1 MLRKSSIALALSG
14 YLLSLSQ
21 PINANTLN
29 NIDIPH
35 TSETMDLDGE
45 LNENFWQSAKVIS
58 LDIVN
63 SPYDNTPAPV
73 KTTARIIENG
83 EYIYVS
89 FIAEDPNPESIQAT
103 LGNRDT
109 KWWDDLVGIKIDT
122 LNNRRTSYN
131 FFINAL
137 GVQNDEIYDE
147 INQEPND
154 LWDGIWHSYGKI
166 TNTGY
171 QVEVALPF
179 SMLNF
184 EQSSDIKT
192 WPIEL
197 MRSYPRDTSLRLSH
211 VPLDRDNNCWV
222 CQYPSAQGF
231 KDAQVG
237 HNVTLTPALVL
248 SKEQSRDIYDD
259 SDDWHDD
266 DTTEASLDL
275 RWGITTS
282 TLLNATI
289 NPDFSAVES
298 DAGQLN
304 INETFSLFYDE
315 KRPFFIENSE
325 FFSSPSNL
333 VYTRNI
339 ADPDYG
345 VKLTGSQGKH
355 NYGVLVSHDS
365 QTNFILSGNLSARV
379 ASIASESHSS
389 ALRYR
394 FDANEQLSLG
404 AISTLRTADGYHN
417 YVLGVDGSYRFTES
431 DLLTAQWLNS
441 NTKYPNDLFRQ
452 FCRDGCQDISSTSG
466 NEQLLRSQNNESFN
480 DNAYNIK
487 YSHNSE
493 YWQLSANHESF
504 GQNFKA
510 DLGFIPRTDQTKNG
524 VAVKRKFYS
533 DEQDNFWQDLS
544 INGHWNIT
552 HSENGELISK
562 EFSSSLVFDGP
573 LLSLYEIK
581 YTLAD
586 RVGLRD
592 NQLTLAIDDNTE
604 MFSEDQ
610 LEIYAKIRPTNNT
623 FYSIIANIG
632 DKIDYE
638 NNRQGKYYRV
648 KANFTW
654 NPTRHTEF
662 DIYQTVS
669 ELEADGDRV
678 YLANLTDFRLTYYF
692 DAKSYLKVSV
702 VYSDINQNEQNN
714 PNNFYSQRQNNLST
728 QIIYAYKLN
737 PQTAV
742 YVGYSDSSY
751 EDDYLDKLTR
761 EQRTL
766 FAKLTYA
773 WQS

>member
-1 MLRKSSIALALSG
+1 MLRKSSLALALSG
-14 YLLSLSQ
+14 QLLTLS
-21 PINANTLN
+21 PSIYANTLPH
-29 NIDIPH
+29 IEIPH
-35 TSETMDLDGE
+35 TSEVMSLDGE
-45 LNENFWQSAKVIS
+45 LNEQFWQSAKVIS

-63 SPYDNTPAPV
+63 SPFDNTPAPV

-89 FIAEDPNPESIQAT
+89 FIAEDPTPSKIQAT
-103 LGNRDT
+103 LGNRDS
-109 KWWDDLVGIKIDT
+109 KWWDDLVGIRIDT

-166 TNTGY
+166 TDTGY

-184 EQSSDIKT
+184 EQSNGVKT

-197 MRSYPRDTSLRLSH
+197 MRSYPRGTSLRLSH
-211 VPLDRDNNCWV
+211 VPLDRNNNCWV

-237 HNVTLTPALVL
+237 HNITLTPALVL
-248 SKEQSRDIYDD
+248 SKEQSRDIYDPK
-259 SDDWHDD
+259 DDWHDD

-275 RWGITTS
+275 RWGITPS
-282 TLLNATI
+282 TLFNATI

-345 VKLTGSQGKH
+345 AKLTGTQGKH

-379 ASIASESHSS
+379 ASIDSESHSS

-394 FDANEQLSLG
+394 FDANDQLSLG
-404 AISTLRTADGYHN
+404 AISTLRKADEYHN
-417 YVLGVDGSYRFTES
+417 YVIGVDGSYRFTES
-431 DLLTAQWLNS
+431 DLLKVQWLNS
-441 NTKYPNDLFRQ
+441 DTQYPNDLYKQ
-452 FCRDGCQDISSTSG
+452 FCRGGCQDIASMSG
-466 NEQLLRSQNNESFN
+466 NEQLLRSQDKDNFN
-480 DNAYNIK
+480 DDAYLIT

-493 YWQLSANHESF
+493 FWQFSANHENF
-504 GQNFKA
+504 GQDFKA
-510 DLGFIPRTDQTKNG
+510 DLGFIPRTDQTKNS
-524 VAVKRKFYS
+524 ASIKRKFYS
-533 DEQDNFWQDLS
+533 DAQNNFWQDLS
-544 INGHWNIT
+544 VRGDWNIT
-552 HSENGELISK
+552 HSEEGELIAK
-562 EFSSSLVFDGP
+562 ELSSSLVFDGP

-581 YTLAD
+581 YTFAD
-586 RVGLRD
+586 KVGLRD
-592 NQLTLAIDDNTE
+592 NQSVLVIDGNTKR
-604 MFSEDQ
+604 FTEDQ
-610 LEIYAKIRPTNNT
+610 LELYAKIRPTNNT

-632 DKIDYE
+632 DKIDYD
-638 NNRQGKYYRV
+638 NNRQGSYYSV
-648 KANFTW
+648 KANMTW
-654 NPTRHTEF
+654 NPTRHTEL
-662 DIYQTVS
+662 DLYQTVS

-702 VYSDINQNEQNN
+702 VYSDINQNERNN
-714 PNNFYSQRQNNLST
+714 PNSFYSQRQNTLST
-728 QIIYAYKLN
+728 QLIYAYKVN

-751 EDDYLDKLTR
+751 EDDYLDRLTK

-773 WQS
+773 WQP